1 MVARDDVLGAV
12 GRLVDKSL
20 VIAEECHGE
29 ARYRLLET
37 IRQFAADRLAE
48 ASEVAATRDRHLAHF
63 LAFAET
69 IEPELQRDMD
79 AWRTQLELE
88 HDNLRA
94 ALDWGLA
101 APDPERGRRLAATLP
116 WLWHL
121 HRHGPEGIDFLRRAV
136 RRAPDDRSRLQARL
150 LTGIALVAD
159 TAGPLDLEFD
169 AAQRA
174 LTIATEQG
182 DDRLRALCLTLSAVG
197 QFYTDFGAAWELS
210 VEALRVA
217 EGAGDVFVVDADRA
231 LQGIILLLRDRH
243 DAAEPLLRAAV
254 EGLLRRHRG
263 IAATTLAFQASGAA
277 YTGEIALARRLA
289 EQAVRVA
296 EPLGDYLRVGSTRSA
311 LALVHGL
318 AGDVDAGLQLMQP
331 VLRLVEGAEND
342 VFVPGLARAMG
353 TLHLRLGAATWFE
366 REVRSTNHGAETHI
380 AAQAMPGRGAALRS
394 IGQLDE
400 ARSMLDRAV
409 DVAAGWA
416 CRASSPTPANSGRT
430 WPQSTIPTAQSTST
444 TRPWPSGSSTA
455 CAPSTSTVSTRWR
468 CWVLTQ
474 KGRPKPSASSPPA
487 IKHAT
492 PCPIRGIPPDS
503 RPATRRSQACGPRWG
518 TAGSPRRGPKAPA

>member
-1 MVARDDVLGAV
+1 
-12 GRLVDKSL
+12 
-20 VIAEECHGE
+20 
-29 ARYRLLET
+29 
-37 IRQFAADRLAE
+37 
-48 ASEVAATRDRHLAHF
+48 
-63 LAFAET
+63 
-69 IEPELQRDMD
+69 MD

-136 RRAPDDRSRLQARL
+136 RRARDDRSRLQARL

-217 EGAGDVFVVDADRA
+217 EGAGNVFVVDADRA
-231 LQGIILLLRDRH
+231 LQGIILHLRDRH
-243 DAAEPLLRAAV
+243 EAAEPLLRAAV

-353 TLHLRLGAATWFE
+353 TLHLRLGDPEGAATWFE

-468 CWVLTQ
+468 RWVLTQ